1 MKKFFKLLFVFLS
14 LGINFLLHLVKVIR
28 YENTATLAPS
38 LRFGNEEHCRRL
50 FSLFFGDLTRRK
62 PFFSLFHTFGV
73 VLRDLVHLLWIQPR
87 LWEEGVLVGEL
98 LLKALQM
105 DGQRVLASNVVHSQ
119 EVVHPLVG
127 LELRQELRG
136 DSEVLPA
143 DLPVHVS
150 GVIGHELLQLLH
162 QLFVFGG
169 ELGSRHQRWQVG
181 RSGGVGI
188 CCVLP
193 AARLRL
199 VELVVIANSG
209 RRRLVK
215 ARYSAIRSRRLCI
228 VLGGRPTCSRLQSSG
243 GSQTCP
249 VDDGQLSRTTLFL
262 LILSN
267 CFSLF
272 KLLLL
277 LLTSLF

>member
-1 MKKFFKLLFVFLS
+1 MFLS
-14 LGINFLLHLVKVIR
+14 LRINFLLHLVKVIR

-50 FSLFFGDLTRRK
+50 FGLFFGDLTRSK
-62 PFFSLFHTFGV
+62 PFFSLFHAFGV
-73 VLRDLVHLLWIQPR
+73 VLRNLVHLLWIQPR

-98 LLKALQM
+98 FLKALQM
-105 DGQRVLASNVVHSQ
+105 DGQCVLASDIVHSE

-127 LELRQELRG
+127 LQLRQELGG

-143 DLPVHVS
+143 DLPVHVP

-188 CCVLP
+188 CCILP

-215 ARYSAIRSRRLCI
+215 PRYSTIRGRRLCI

-243 GSQTCP
+243 SSQTCP
-249 VDDGQLSRTTLFL
+249 VNDGQLSHNTSLFL
-262 LILSN
+262 LVKSS
-267 CFSLF
+267 CPSLF

-277 LLTSLF
+277 L